1 MSFNFKEY
9 LYNQKKK
16 RNCFDFFRYK
26 YLICKRRG
34 VFEKIK
40 KALRVLWEIIYYGF
54 IYLLGTGII
63 YNDYND
69 VKVPQFLL
77 TLILIALL
85 SQHKSSKE
93 DYKYWENK
101 ACDNNFY
108 ERFIK
113 RYRMQPFLPIIIIVF
128 IFARYCSVG
137 TFIILYIIIV
147 SYDLWDRRYITTDI
161 KNDMILE
168 KLNQTR
174 F

>member
-1 MSFNFKEY
+1 VINFKEY
-9 LYNQKKK
+9 LSNQKKK

-26 YLICKRRG
+26 YLIFKRRG

-69 VKVPQFLL
+69 VKVPQNLL
-77 TLILIALL
+77 TIILIMLFI
-85 SQHKSSKE
+85 QHKSTKQ
-93 DYKYWENK
+93 DCKYWQSM
-101 ACDNNFY
+101 ASDDNLY
-108 ERFIK
+108 ARFIK
-113 RYRMQPFLPIIIIVF
+113 RYKVLPLLPLIIIVF
-128 IFARYCSVG
+128 IFARYCSIG
-137 TFIILYIIIV
+137 AFIILYIIIV
-147 SYDLWDRRYITTDI
+147 SYDLWDRRYITIDI

-174 F
+174 